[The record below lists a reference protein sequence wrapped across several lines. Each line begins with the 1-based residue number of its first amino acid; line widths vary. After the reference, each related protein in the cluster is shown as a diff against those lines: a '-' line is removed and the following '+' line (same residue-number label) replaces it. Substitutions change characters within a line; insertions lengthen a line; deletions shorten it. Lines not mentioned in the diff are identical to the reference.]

1 MTSRAPSVS
10 YPSSGGASGFGD
22 QTQFLPK
29 SFLRFDDVIVGDQQR
44 LRDEFLRDGKHQLA
58 HTACSKG
65 IRGNA
70 AYFNVNNLSGCQGFM

>member
-1 MTSRAPSVS
+1 MRFVNARKQGGE
-10 YPSSGGASGFGD
+10 SGGASGFGD

-29 SFLRFDDVIVGDQQR
+29 SFLGFDDVIVSDQQR

-58 HTACSKG
+58 HAARSKG

-70 AYFNVNNLSGCQGFM
+70 AYFNVDNLPGRQGFV